1 VLVSDDLERRLLA
14 RQGSL
19 PRPDPTVTEAVRA
32 RVLQR
37 YRKQV
42 LTRRARFLPIA
53 IIAAA
58 ALAFGLGHWLD
69 TSAGGAPPSAALVAS
84 TAGKAVT
91 VWCRSPFMAYLDPE
105 GRITVLQYSATGD
118 AAYGRDANAA
128 SGVPTP
134 TGFTIAYMDATTRSL
149 TRVCARGPT
158 PKVRPNVLA
167 GPWPRSV
174 ASRVYCG
181 AAKRFVQIELRPV
194 LDRAGRQIGNRLI
207 AAQDRLTVVDARL
220 TRAGGSIRFD
230 PNRCER
236 NRIP

>member
-1 VLVSDDLERRLLA
+1 MSDELERRLLA

-37 YRKQV
+37 YRKQ
-42 LTRRARFLPIA
+42 LLKRRARLLPIA

-58 ALAFGLGHWLD
+58 ALAFGLGHLLD
-69 TSAGGAPPSAALVAS
+69 SPAGGARPSPALVES
-84 TAGKAVT
+84 TAEKVVT
-91 VWCRSPFMAYLDPE
+91 VWCRSPFMVYLDPE
-105 GRITVLQYSATGD
+105 GRVTVLQYAATGS
-118 AAYGRDANAA
+118 AAVGRDAGAA

-134 TGFTIAYMDATTRSL
+134 TGFTIAYMDARTRSL
-149 TRVCARGPT
+149 TQVCARGPS
-158 PKVRPNVLA
+158 PELRSNVLA
-167 GPWPRSV
+167 GPWPRSA

-181 AAKRFVQIELRPV
+181 TAKHFVQLELRPIV
-194 LDRAGRQIGNRLI
+194 DRRRRQIGNRLI

-220 TRAGGSIRFD
+220 TRKGGGIWLD

>member
-1 VLVSDDLERRLLA
+1 VFVSDDLERRLLA
-14 RQGSL
+14 RQAL
-19 PRPDPTVTEAVRA
+19 LLRPDPAVTEAVRA

-37 YRKQV
+37 YRQQ
-42 LTRRARFLPIA
+42 RRKRLARLAPVA

-58 ALAFGLGHWLD
+58 AVAFGLTQWL
-69 TSAGGAPPSAALVAS
+69 SPAGGAPPSAALVES
-84 TAGKAVT
+84 TSHTNLT
-91 VWCRSPFMAYLDPE
+91 VWCRSPFMVYLDPE

-118 AAYGRDANAA
+118 AAFGRDANAA

-134 TGFTIAYMDATTRSL
+134 TGFTIAYMDAQTRSL
-149 TRVCARGPT
+149 TRVCARGPS
-158 PKVRPNVLA
+158 PKLRSNVLA

-181 AAKRFVQIELRPV
+181 AAKRFVQLQLRPV
-194 LDRAGRQIGNRLI
+194 VDRARRQIGNRLI

-220 TRAGGSIRFD
+220 TRRGGSIRFD